1 MPDNREIRL
10 LDFMDNI
17 EDEENNKK
25 INDDFKQS
33 DDYKLRMI
41 DKSRDMAKKEYL
53 TDVLTNTYRDAIP
66 LNDEYKV
73 AYKDDIDKC
82 FKDFLNERCPQGVEY
97 YIKEAIK
104 KKSGFAKKVL
114 ESVNNVVDRK
124 YDNIALH
131 LEDADEDDVV
141 FNNDKDDQKKVNV
154 VGREL
159 NNDEVSNIVK
169 DNVKQTA
176 VSEIQ
181 RAKEEKE
188 KLQAVEDELANDVKM
203 NNPQQV
209 EEAMQLRGLGVRDYT
224 PSLFNGIMISN
235 MNKFQ
240 AKMEAGEELPTHTFE
255 ALSDYPMNSNNGNP
269 TIQELAFIET
279 VKDYTKYAILKALR
293 LESFDKYKIGSIAQY
308 YAEKKY

>member
-10 LDFMDNI
+10 LDFIDNI
-17 EDEENNKK
+17 ENEERNKK
-25 INDDFKQS
+25 AESDFKNS
-33 DDYKLRMI
+33 DTYKLRMI
-41 DKSRDMAKKEYL
+41 DKSRDEAKKEYL
-53 TDVLTNTYRDAIP
+53 TKVLSDTYRDAIP

-82 FKDFLNERCPQGVEY
+82 FRDFLNERCPQGVEY

-104 KKSGFAKKVL
+104 KNSGFAKKVL
-114 ESVNNVVDRK
+114 EAVNHLVDEK
-124 YDNIALH
+124 YNKLSLK
-131 LEDADEDDVV
+131 LEEVTDEDLV
-141 FNNDKDDQKKVNV
+141 FNNDKDEQKKVNV

-159 NNDEVSNIVK
+159 NTDEVASIVK

-203 NNPQQV
+203 NTQQKV
-209 EEAMQLRGLGVRDYT
+209 EEAMRLKGLGQGYYK

-235 MNKFQ
+235 MNKIQ
-240 AKMEAGEELPTHTFE
+240 AKMESGDNCEYSTYN
-255 ALSDYPMNSNNGNP
+255 ALKDYPMTLNESATP
-269 TIQELAFIET
+269 QELAFIES
-279 VKDYTKYAILKALR
+279 VKEYTGYALVKALK
-293 LESFDKYKIGSIAQY
+293 LESFDMYKIDNLAQS
-308 YAEKKY
+308 YAQRKY

>member
-10 LDFMDNI
+10 LDFIDNI
-17 EDEENNKK
+17 ENEERNKK
-25 INDDFKQS
+25 AESDFKNS
-33 DDYKLRMI
+33 DTYKLRMI
-41 DKSRDMAKKEYL
+41 DKSRDEAKKEYL
-53 TDVLTNTYRDAIP
+53 TKVLSDTYRDAIP

-82 FKDFLNERCPQGVEY
+82 FRDFLNERCPQGVEY

-104 KKSGFAKKVL
+104 KNSGFAKKVL
-114 ESVNNVVDRK
+114 EAVNHLVDEK
-124 YDNIALH
+124 YNKLSLK
-131 LEDADEDDVV
+131 LEEVTDEDLV
-141 FNNDKDDQKKVNV
+141 FNNDKDEQKKVNV

-159 NNDEVSNIVK
+159 NTDEVASIVK

-203 NNPQQV
+203 NTPQKV
-209 EEAMQLRGLGVRDYT
+209 EEAMRLKGLGQGYYK

-235 MNKFQ
+235 MNKIQ
-240 AKMEAGEELPTHTFE
+240 AKMESGDNCECSTYN
-255 ALSDYPMNSNNGNP
+255 ALKDYPMTLNESATP
-269 TIQELAFIET
+269 QELAFIES
-279 VKDYTKYAILKALR
+279 VKEYTGYALVKALK
-293 LESFDKYKIGSIAQY
+293 LESFDMYTINNLAQS
-308 YAEKKY
+308 YAQRRY